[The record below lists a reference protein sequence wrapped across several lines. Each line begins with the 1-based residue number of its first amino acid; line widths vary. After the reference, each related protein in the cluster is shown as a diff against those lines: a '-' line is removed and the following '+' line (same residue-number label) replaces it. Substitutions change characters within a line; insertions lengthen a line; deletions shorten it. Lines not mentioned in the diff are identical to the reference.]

1 MFGTFEVT
9 VRENDN
15 GTVSLFIGT
24 DYVQDYITDNA
35 YRLAT
40 ELQNEMPN
48 VDVYVYDLAMQL
60 DNQKFIDNL

>member
-24 DYVQDYITDNA
+24 EYVQDYATDNA
-35 YRLAT
+35 YKLAT
-40 ELQNEMPN
+40 ELQSEMPN
-48 VDVYVYDLAMQL
+48 VDVYVYDLAMQRS
-60 DNQKFIDNL
+60 NQKFINSL